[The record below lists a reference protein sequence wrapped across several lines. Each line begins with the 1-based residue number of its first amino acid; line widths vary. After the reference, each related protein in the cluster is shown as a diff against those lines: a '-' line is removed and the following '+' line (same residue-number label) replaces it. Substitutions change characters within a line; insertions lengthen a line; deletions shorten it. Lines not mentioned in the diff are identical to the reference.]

1 MVGRRILL
9 LGVSLSMCGASLAKE
24 RVASV
29 RRIGLLGS
37 VPSDPRDP
45 AYVALL
51 SELRRWGY
59 VEGKN
64 LLLMERSDDEHGALD
79 AMARE
84 LTAVPVDVI
93 VAADNFATAAARRA
107 TKTIPIVMISS
118 GDPVGSGFVSSLA
131 QPGGNVTGTAFFAP
145 ELKLKQLDI
154 LIEGLGAPKRLGY
167 VIHKDHRLV
176 PRFMARVKE
185 LQSAA
190 SSRRIELREVYV
202 DSSSLAETL
211 ERLVHE
217 RVEGVVV
224 EDYAAGEVSESELA
238 ALAVKMPLIMTSPY
252 AARAGVLFTYGVNMV
267 DLTRKSAEYVARLL
281 GGARPSD
288 LPVQLPTKF
297 EFVINLKTAESLG
310 LQIPRALLLRAD
322 QLVR

>member
-1 MVGRRILL
+1 
-9 LGVSLSMCGASLAKE
+9 
-24 RVASV
+24 
-29 RRIGLLGS
+29 
-37 VPSDPRDP
+37 
-45 AYVALL
+45 
-51 SELRRWGY
+51 
-59 VEGKN
+59 
-64 LLLMERSDDEHGALD
+64 
-79 AMARE
+79 
-84 LTAVPVDVI
+84 
-93 VAADNFATAAARRA
+93 
-107 TKTIPIVMISS
+107 
-118 GDPVGSGFVSSLA
+118 
-131 QPGGNVTGTAFFAP
+131 
-145 ELKLKQLDI
+145 
-154 LIEGLGAPKRLGY
+154 
-167 VIHKDHRLV
+167 
-176 PRFMARVKE
+176 
-185 LQSAA
+185 
-190 SSRRIELREVYV
+190 
-202 DSSSLAETL
+202 
-211 ERLVHE
+211 LVHE